1 MKKLSPFILKAS
13 RKGWKTFFK
22 EGFPTTIMP
31 FKKKPWRSRSSL
43 ARRRILLVLTGA
55 IVTAL
60 LLSATIRILSKPK
73 ILSPSSKSS
82 QVTKPQRQTEKP
94 LPPRQ
99 PYPKPSYRMA
109 IIIDDIGYNLATLD
123 KFLKLNANLTFSV
136 LPDAPYARESAERI
150 VKAGRELMVH
160 LPMEPLGDEPGYL
173 SNKSLLTTMS
183 DEEIKKTLLEFLEI
197 LPQAKGVNNHMG
209 SKFTTDEHAMKIT
222 LEVIKSR
229 GLFFIDSRTNSHS
242 VAFNVA
248 KSLGLRTAISNGF
261 LDNFRSKEK
270 IEEHLDALALN
281 AITGGKALGIGHPY
295 TITLEVLAQKLPLLK
310 QKGIELV
317 AVSRL
322 LE

>member
-1 MKKLSPFILKAS
+1 MPSNKKQ
-13 RKGWKTFFK
+13 R
-22 EGFPTTIMP
+22 
-31 FKKKPWRSRSSL
+31 RSRSSL

-60 LLSATIRILSKPK
+60 LLSATIRILSKSRIP
-73 ILSPSSKSS
+73 PSSSKFP
-82 QVTKPQRQTEKP
+82 QLTKPQRQPDRP
-94 LPPRQ
+94 LPARAPHS
-99 PYPKPSYRMA
+99 KPSYRMA

-136 LPDAPYARESAERI
+136 LPDAPYAKESAERI
-150 VKAGRELMVH
+150 VKAERELMAH

-197 LPQAKGVNNHMG
+197 LPKAKGVNNHMG

-229 GLFFIDSRTNSHS
+229 GLFFIDSRTNPHS
-242 VAFNVA
+242 LAFNLA

-261 LDNFRSKEK
+261 LDNFRSKEE
-270 IEEHLDALALN
+270 IEKHFEALILT
-281 AITGGKALGIGHPY
+281 AISDSKAIGIGHPY
-295 TITLEVLAQKLPLLK
+295 TVTLEVLSQKLPLLK

-317 AVSRL
+317 TVSRL